1 MADEKELNLETMPL
15 EELKAAALAEEA
27 KEQESKATPDKVTET
42 NHVPPGQDSKSVAD
56 VELPKEEAEEEPEQP
71 EQFVYKK
78 EIDLGDGSGVQV
90 FRGTGATALEALEE
104 LTEKL
109 AEAQRHATKKIH
121 ELNTRV
127 KSEDTRTAQQKT
139 DDEYVIAQR
148 LQKEPSRAI
157 RDVVTE
163 VIAEREAAN
172 KRNFDAQ
179 QAFVDSHP
187 DYLADPK
194 NGNGNRMLSEYMR
207 LNPGATEFTEEGLEK
222 AYQSLKDSGLL
233 KLRIEEAGGTTEEE
247 TKEPQRIVEAKVE
260 TTQPRSPKRASTVST
275 RGGGAPVL
283 KTGPTEDELYS
294 MPLDKLKQLSN
305 EQLAKAAQE

>member
-1 MADEKELNLETMPL
+1 MADEKELNPETMPL
-15 EELKAAALAEEA
+15 EELKAAALAQEGT
-27 KEQESKATPDKVTET
+27 KEPEVKPAPA
-42 NHVPPGQDSKSVAD
+42 VAD

-90 FRGTGATALEALEE
+90 FSGTGATALEALEE

-127 KSEDTRTAQQKT
+127 KAEDTRTAQQKT

-163 VIAEREAAN
+163 VIAERET
-172 KRNFDAQ
+172 AQ
-179 QAFVDSHP
+179 QRSLAAQQSFVDAHP
-187 DYLADPK
+187 DYVADRD
-194 NGNGNRMLSEYMR
+194 NGAR
-207 LNPGATEFTEEGLEK
+207 LTAEVQRLGFNEFTETSLEK
-222 AYQSLKDSGLL
+222 AYQSLKASGLL
-233 KLRIEEAGGTTEEE
+233 KIKAEEAGGTTEEE
-247 TKEPQRIVEAKVE
+247 AKDPQRIVEAKVE
-260 TTQPRSPKRASTVST
+260 ATQPRSPRRASTVST
-275 RGGGAPVL
+275 RGGGAPVI

-294 MPLDKLKQLSN
+294 LPLDKLKQMAN
-305 EQLAKAAQE
+305 EQLAKVGAE